1 MLQIFTHFF
10 SISFHPLLF
19 FVLAFIS
26 GIIMQAALN
35 FSYVGAII
43 VLSVL
48 VGICIL
54 FSKKSTR
61 IALFLVSGFLCGA
74 LCYKKQID
82 DYEHFCKTFCNQSYD
97 IIATVTDKQS
107 IENSYQKEFL
117 KLSMQELYNHK
128 TQKQNCISA
137 SCIAY
142 CSTKIDTIKI
152 GDTIKFSNIFLKKSK
167 NHAFARHL
175 LKEGSYISFFAKNIP
190 ELMHRPTY
198 SLPRTLFNEK
208 IHILTSIKNKM
219 SYKCYTLFASLFLGN
234 KTHNKKYLTTIKEQ
248 FKYWGLSHYLARS
261 GLHLIIFLLLFT
273 FLLRLIPFSRTIKSL
288 ILTILCL
295 LYALFSWSSISF
307 IRALL
312 TYFFLLFYIFF
323 NFQINT
329 LHILSL
335 ITFIVLITNPLQL
348 FFLDF
353 QLSFGLTFALAFINH
368 AKINKVKIAQL
379 LPK

>member
-10 SISFHPLLF
+10 SITFHPLLF
-19 FVLAFIS
+19 FVLAFIG
-26 GIIMQAALN
+26 GIATQAILN
-35 FSYVGAII
+35 ASYIEMTI

-54 FSKKSTR
+54 FSKKS
-61 IALFLVSGFLCGA
+61 IPVALFLLSGFLCGA

-82 DYEHFCKTFCNQSYD
+82 DHEHFCKTFCNQTYD
-97 IIATVTDKQS
+97 VIATVTDKQS

-117 KLSMQELYNHK
+117 KLSIQELYNVK
-128 TQKQNCISA
+128 TQEQNHINT

-142 CSTKIDTIKI
+142 CSTKMDTITI
-152 GDTIKFSNIFLKKSK
+152 GDTVRFSNIFLKKSK
-167 NHAFARHL
+167 NNAFVRHL
-175 LKEGSYISFFAKNIP
+175 LKEGNSISFFAKNIP
-190 ELMHRPTY
+190 TLVHRPKY
-198 SLPRTLFNEK
+198 SLQRTLFNEK
-208 IHILTSIKNKM
+208 IYLLTTIKNKM
-219 SYKCYTLFASLFLGN
+219 SFRCYTLFASLFLGN
-234 KTHNKKYLTTIKEQ
+234 RTHNKKYLTTIKEQ

-273 FLLRLIPFSRTIKSL
+273 FLLRLIPFSRTLKSL
-288 ILTILCL
+288 ILTTICF

-312 TYFFLLFYIFF
+312 TYFFYCLYIFF

-335 ITFIVLITNPLQL
+335 ITFIILMTNPLQL

-368 AKINKVKIAQL
+368 AKTNKAKIAQL